1 MILISTDHAAFGTAV
16 LLSRDGL
23 TTGLPDYDSAM
34 TNTQPLDKTT
44 RPLKVAVMGAGAVGC
59 YYGGML
65 ARAGHDVTLIARP
78 LHVAAIAQNGLRLQT
93 AVFDERV
100 ALAASSEA
108 SAVQGASLV
117 LFCVKS
123 LDTESA
129 GAQIAPHLASD
140 ALVLCLQNGV
150 DNADRLRSV
159 LPQHAV
165 AAAVVYV
172 ATEMAGP
179 GHVRHHGRG
188 ELVIE
193 PSGTGGL
200 RSEAVAQALAAAG
213 MPTQIS
219 GNVRGEL
226 WAKLILNCAYNAVS
240 AITQLPYG
248 KTVVGEGVP
257 DVMRDVV
264 AECLAVARAEG
275 VQVAGDVDAAI
286 RRIFETMPTQFSS
299 TAQDLARGKRSEID
313 FLNGLVVRRGDA
325 LGIATPANR
334 VLWALVKLLE
344 GKTTS

>member
-1 MILISTDHAAFGTAV
+1 M
-16 LLSRDGL
+16 
-23 TTGLPDYDSAM
+23 TT
-34 TNTQPLDKTT
+34 TQPLDKTT
-44 RPLKVAVMGAGAVGC
+44 RPLKLAVMGAGAVGC

-78 LHVAAIAQNGLRLQT
+78 VHVAAITQNGLRLQT
-93 AVFDERV
+93 AAFDEQVR
-100 ALAASSEA
+100 LTASSDA

-129 GAQIAPHLASD
+129 GAQIKPYLAPD
-140 ALVLCLQNGV
+140 TLVLCLQNGV

-159 LPQHAV
+159 LPRHAV

-172 ATEMAGP
+172 ATEMADP
-179 GHVRHHGRG
+179 GHLRHHGRG

-193 PSGTGGL
+193 PSSGA
-200 RSEAVAQALAAAG
+200 EAVAQALAASG
-213 MPTQIS
+213 IPTQIS
-219 GNVRGEL
+219 DNVRGEL
-226 WAKLILNCAYNAVS
+226 WAKLIINCAYNAVS

-248 KTVVGEGVP
+248 KTGVGEGMP
-257 DVMRDVV
+257 DVIRDVV
-264 AECLAVARAEG
+264 AECLAVAKAEG
-275 VQVAGDVDAAI
+275 VQVAGDVDASI
-286 RRIFETMPTQFSS
+286 RKIFETMPAQFSS

-334 VLWALVKLLE
+334 VLWALVKLME
-344 GKTTS
+344 SKQAQRAQ

>member
-1 MILISTDHAAFGTAV
+1 MKRS
-16 LLSRDGL
+16 
-23 TTGLPDYDSAM
+23 
-34 TNTQPLDKTT
+34 
-44 RPLKVAVMGAGAVGC
+44 KVAVMGAGAVGC

-65 ARAGHDVTLIARP
+65 ARAGHEVVLIARP
-78 LHVAAIAQNGLRLQT
+78 QHVEAITKDGLHLET
-93 AVFDERV
+93 TTFDEHVR
-100 ALAASSEA
+100 LSASSDP
-108 SAVQGASLV
+108 SAVQDAQLV

-129 GAQIAPHLASD
+129 GALMLPHLAPD

-150 DNADRLRSV
+150 DNADRLRTV

-179 GHVRHHGRG
+179 GHVKHHGRG

-193 PSGTGGL
+193 PANASQG
-200 RSEAVAQALAAAG
+200 VAQALVAAG
-213 MPTQIS
+213 VPTEIS
-219 GNVRGEL
+219 GNVRGAL
-226 WAKLILNCAYNAVS
+226 WAKLIINCAYNAVS
-240 AITQLPYG
+240 AIAQLPYG
-248 KTVVGEGVP
+248 KSAVGEGIP
-257 DVMRDVV
+257 EVMRDVV
-264 AECLAVARAEG
+264 AECQAVAKADG

-286 RRIFETMPTQFSS
+286 RKIFDTMPNQLSS

-313 FLNGLVVRRGDA
+313 YLNGLIVRRGQA

-344 GKTTS
+344 SKRT